1 MDLCRRLDQVL
12 QVCPVSPL
20 TCVDE
25 TRRKANKP
33 GKEVAQVNKLAV
45 IRVLDVHNTPAVLA
59 TTNGLAID
67 DHIVF

>member
-1 MDLCRRLDQVL
+1 VDLCRRLDQVL
-12 QVCPVSPL
+12 QVCPASPL

-33 GKEVAQVNKLAV
+33 GKEVAQVSKLAV
-45 IRVLDVHNTPAVLA
+45 VRVLNIHNTPAVLA
-59 TTNGLAID
+59 TANGLAIN